1 MLYIKTVPFWLKY
14 NDLAIV
20 RKTIQNWLRVV
31 TVVFR
36 TAWHIRFFYVF

>member
-20 RKTIQNWLRVV
+20 RKSTKLIEGGHRGLQDG
-31 TVVFR
+31 
-36 TAWHIRFFYVF
+36 I